1 MKRITLSAR
10 ARRVKMKENY
20 LISILG
26 RQIVNGEQEEIEVTT
41 FGQYSEKN
49 GKRYIM
55 YREYEDTQPP
65 QKGRTSTL
73 KIEDGC
79 VTLLRSGGDET
90 RLVLER
96 GKRHLCRY
104 DTGFGAMTVGVYTH
118 QLKNELGETGGKLSV
133 RYTLDV
139 NSALASINEIVV
151 TVREAGAE
159 KKETTQNT
167 EEQ

>member
-1 MKRITLSAR
+1 
-10 ARRVKMKENY
+10 MKENY

-118 QLKNELGETGGKLSV
+118 QLKTGGKLSV

-139 NSALASINEIVV
+139 NSALASVNEIIV

>member
-1 MKRITLSAR
+1 ME
-10 ARRVKMKENY
+10 ENY

-26 RQIVNGEQEEIEVTT
+26 RQVVNGEPEEIEVTT

-55 YREYEDTQPP
+55 YREYEDSVPSS
-65 QKGRTSTL
+65 KARTSIL
-73 KIEDGC
+73 KVENGR

-90 RLVLER
+90 RLVLEHGR
-96 GKRHLCRY
+96 RHLCRY

-118 QLKNELGETGGKLSV
+118 EMKNELGDEGGRLSV

-139 NSALASINEIVV
+139 NSALASVNEILV
-151 TVREAGAE
+151 TVRPAGEKQEPASTPEAPEAAADPDT
-159 KKETTQNT
+159 KENQEN
-167 EEQ
+167 